1 MRGVIFTE
9 VLDKLASMVIGAL
22 VTYVITEIRAR
33 KKMNEAHCYTK
44 DSGGRPIKLSVGGRK
59 WANR

>member
-33 KKMNEAHCYTK
+33 KKMNEALK
-44 DSGGRPIKLSVGGRK
+44 AGL
-59 WANR
+59 